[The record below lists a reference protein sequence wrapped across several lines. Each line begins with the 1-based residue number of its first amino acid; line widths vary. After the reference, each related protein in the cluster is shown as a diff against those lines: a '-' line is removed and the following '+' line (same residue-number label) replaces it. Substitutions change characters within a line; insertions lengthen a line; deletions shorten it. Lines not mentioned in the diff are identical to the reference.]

1 MAALSPLHPRGP
13 GRSGCWDGGCHTNL
27 SPSPSAL
34 SLLAGGGRKTG
45 QAPPRQ
51 DGGRKGKIHRRKA
64 PSRVWRCFQDLMA
77 SQRHS
82 DHSPF
87 PTGHD
92 TPLLPANRCSSG
104 RTDPD
109 VSESHLISNCAEGKV
124 VGEAVPLS
132 SSPSPPEEGSPV
144 GFCGNLERGKTSS
157 LRRSPRAAL

>member
-13 GRSGCWDGGCHTNL
+13 GRSGCWGGECHTNL
-27 SPSPSAL
+27 TPSPSAL

-51 DGGRKGKIHRRKA
+51 DGGWKGKILRRNA
-64 PSRVWRCFQDLMA
+64 PSGVWWCFRDLTV
-77 SQRHS
+77 SQRRS
-82 DHSPF
+82 DHPPF

-109 VSESHLISNCAEGKV
+109 VSESHLVCAEGKV
-124 VGEAVPLS
+124 VEEAVPLS

-157 LRRSPRAAL
+157 LRRHPRAAL